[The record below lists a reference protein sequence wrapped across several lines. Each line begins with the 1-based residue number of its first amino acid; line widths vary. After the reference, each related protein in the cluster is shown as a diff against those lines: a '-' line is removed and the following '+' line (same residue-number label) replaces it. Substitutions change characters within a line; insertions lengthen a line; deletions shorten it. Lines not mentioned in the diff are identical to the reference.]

1 MTAFRKDFTQVDG
14 AEERDSLLEIIKA
27 ADAGLVSA
35 SLGYTGYTYENFEEE
50 PYIQEVFH
58 KPARNY
64 YQEEFLLT
72 VQLRV
77 PAYMKSDPT
86 LTLVQ
91 PLIDASIEGEAAR
104 VRAER
109 KAERAQLLERQAEL
123 AAELAE
129 LDKQLAE

>member
-14 AEERDSLLEIIKA
+14 AEERDSLLEIVKA
-27 ADAGLVSA
+27 ADASLVSA
-35 SLGYTGYTYENFEEE
+35 SLGYTYENFEEE

-58 KPARNY
+58 KPARNR

-72 VQLRV
+72 IRLRV
-77 PAYMKSDPT
+77 PAYIKNDPT
-86 LTLVQ
+86 FILVQ
-91 PLIDASIEGEAAR
+91 PLIEASIEDEAAR
-104 VRAER
+104 VRALRE
-109 KAERAQLLERQAEL
+109 AERAELLNRQAEL

>member
-14 AEERDSLLEIIKA
+14 AEERDSLLDIIKA
-27 ADAGLVSA
+27 ADASLVSA
-35 SLGYTGYTYENFEEE
+35 SLGYTYENFEED
-50 PYIQEVFH
+50 PYVQEVFH
-58 KPARNY
+58 KPARNH

-86 LTLVQ
+86 LILVQ
-91 PLIDASIEGEAAR
+91 PLIDASIQGEAAR

-109 KAERAQLLERQAEL
+109 EAERAELLERQAQL
-123 AAELAE
+123 TAELAE
-129 LDKQLAE
+129 LDKQLAD